1 MAEQELNKHNNKNII
16 GHSTKLNKSN
26 DLLAPQEP
34 DVLEEQPCPICKK
47 STLTLMEAERE
58 VPFFGLAYVFSMN
71 CNSCG
76 YHKADVEFDNQQEP
90 SKFDLEVSSEKDL
103 RIRVIKSSHANIKL
117 GRIAT
122 VEANEGSNGYITNVE
137 GIIKR
142 IEKIIEFARDNAEEK
157 TERKAAKNHLKKIRN
172 VLCGDDKI
180 KLTLEDTSGNSAII
194 SDKAVKS
201 KLKKK

>member
-1 MAEQELNKHNNKNII
+1 MANEQELNENNSKNVI

-26 DLLAPQEP
+26 DLLVSQEP
-34 DVLEEQPCPICKK
+34 QIMEGQLCPICNKN
-47 STLTLMEAERE
+47 TLTLMEAEME
-58 VPFFGLAYVFSMN
+58 IPFFGLAYLFSMN
-71 CNSCG
+71 CSDCG
-76 YHKADVEFDNQQEP
+76 YHKADVEFDNKQDP
-90 SKFDLEVSSEKDL
+90 CKYDLEVSCEEDL
-103 RIRVIKSSHANIKL
+103 KIRIIKSSHANVKL

-122 VEANEGSNGYITNVE
+122 IESNEAANGYITNVE

-157 TERKAAKNHLKKIRN
+157 SERKTAKNHLKKIRN

-180 KLTLEDTSGNSAII
+180 KLTITDSSGNSAII

-201 KLKKK
+201 KVKK